1 MHILSVEYASL
12 KVYLKKKQNKTK
24 SISGQRKKA
33 DAEVGVLIYGVLGE
47 LKVVMGQIATLTPS
61 SASRTTEVCFH
72 WAAGIPT
79 AEKDERTGNRYKRR

>member
-1 MHILSVEYASL
+1 MLHL
-12 KVYLKKKQNKTK
+12 KFTLKKKQNKTK